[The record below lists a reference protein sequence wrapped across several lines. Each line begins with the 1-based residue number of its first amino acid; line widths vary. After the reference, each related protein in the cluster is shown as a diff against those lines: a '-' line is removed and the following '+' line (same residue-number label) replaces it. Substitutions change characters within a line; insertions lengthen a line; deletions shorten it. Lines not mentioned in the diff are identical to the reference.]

1 MHSPS
6 YVCVVQVVGQ
16 QKMAN
21 AILPVVRE
29 AMGWH

>member
-1 MHSPS
+1 LCAHASLS
-6 YVCVVQVVGQ
+6 QVVGQ

-29 AMGWH
+29 VMGWH